1 KSTAFDRDT
10 AAAIHRDSRS
20 ATNKIFLFIYV
31 AGRDRNDRL
40 ADLRKKH
47 LRRCVYMIYRLNLV
61 LNEKAPFGAYY
72 I

>member
-1 KSTAFDRDT
+1 MDYDAKASVHKSEGC
-10 AAAIHRDSRS
+10 
-20 ATNKIFLFIYV
+20 ATGKIFLFSYV
-31 AGRDRNDRL
+31 VRRDRNARL

-61 LNEKAPFGAYY
+61 LNEKAPFGAYC

>member
-1 KSTAFDRDT
+1 TVAT
-10 AAAIHRDSRS
+10 IHRDSRS
-20 ATNKIFLFIYV
+20 ATSKIFLFSYV
-31 AGRDRNDRL
+31 AIRDRNDRL

-61 LNEKAPFGAYY
+61 LNEKAPFGAYC